1 MIRALALALAT
12 TLSACTFWHRNDA
25 RLAEPLAARDR
36 VQIWIGP
43 TAHDVHSV
51 ILHGDSLTAIPSWKP
66 PNCDSCRVTFARADV
81 DSGHSVDVSGESVA
95 IAGAAVVVLLYFS
108 IKAGLASLYP

>member
-25 RLAEPLAARDR
+25 RLAEPLAPRDR
-36 VQIWIGP
+36 VQIWTGT

-51 ILHGDSLTAIPSWKP
+51 VLQGDSLTAIPSWKP
-66 PNCDSCRVTFARADV
+66 PDCDSCRLAFARADV
-81 DSGHSVDVSGESVA
+81 DSVRAVQVSGEAVLIGG
-95 IAGAAVVVLLYFS
+95 IAVIGLLVLYLVG
-108 IKAGLASLYP
+108 GLASNYP